1 MMVFASVGGIPNLN
15 PEFLKVVGT
24 KPAKNACLA
33 GKGLGYGPVFVFSGQ
48 TSSAP
53 PVNVSLYGCGGSHEP
68 HCDVQL
74 SKS

>member
-33 GKGLGYGPVFVFSGQ
+33 GKGLKLLPKLKADY
-48 TSSAP
+48 T
-53 PVNVSLYGCGGSHEP
+53 
-68 HCDVQL
+68 
-74 SKS
+74 